1 MAVQK
6 RSADEAN
13 LTSGD
18 KVQNTGELHLSH
30 RAVNVGFNLTK
41 ETVYLGTA
49 GAGGITGTLPL
60 AANNLGKTY
69 FVKKIDAAAG
79 TITVARAGADTI
91 DGAVSAVVTNRWDVI
106 GLFSDGANWY
116 LISQS

>member
-6 RSADEAN
+6 RGADEAN
-13 LTSGD
+13 MTSGD

-30 RAVNVGFNLTK
+30 RAVAAGFNLTK
-41 ETVYLGTA
+41 ETVYLCT

-60 AANNLGKTY
+60 AASNDGKVY

-79 TITVARAGADTI
+79 VVTVARAGADLI
-91 DGAVSAVVTNRWDVI
+91 DGAVSQPVTNQWDVI
-106 GLFSDGANWY
+106 GLVSDGAAWY

>member
-6 RSADEAN
+6 RAADQEN
-13 LTSGD
+13 LSSGD

-30 RAVNVGFNLTK
+30 RAVAAAFNLTK
-41 ETVYLGTA
+41 ETVYLCT
-49 GAGGITGTLPL
+49 GAGGIIGTLPL
-60 AANNLGKTY
+60 AANNDGKVY

-79 TITVARAGADTI
+79 VITVTRSGAELV
-91 DGAVSAVVTNRWDVI
+91 DGAVSQPVTNQWDVI
-106 GLFSDGANWY
+106 GLVSDGANWY